1 MNYKRYKF
9 FSRAQ
14 ESDEIIDQYV
24 TVLRKISETCEFV
37 TLKNSLIK
45 DVLGISDATDKR
57 EIAQDFRPRPGK
69 GYRRSSICR
78 GNRKTIKGHD
88 KVDKPLICTWN
99 MMELIRMEKK
109 NKHPSLKRMHSA
121 NEDRPSSSKIFHCRN
136 FGIRHGVRE
145 WQVYGKTCRNC
156 KHPCQEHVPVSE
168 KTSTG

>member
-1 MNYKRYKF
+1 MLMLSGFELY
-9 FSRAQ
+9 
-14 ESDEIIDQYV
+14 
-24 TVLRKISETCEFV
+24 
-37 TLKNSLIK
+37 
-45 DVLGISDATDKR
+45 
-57 EIAQDFRPRPGK
+57 PRWVPL
-69 GYRRSSICR
+69 
-78 GNRKTIKGHD
+78 TIKGHD

-145 WQVYGKTCRNC
+145 WPVYGKTCRNC